1 MNIRLLKDL
10 DFVNKINQAE
20 AVTEAGKEM
29 LKTYRAYL
37 YTNAPT
43 CGIVNGFVLEAQ
55 RFSFDTGLVSIL
67 NSVQDYINENNISW
81 KLASACESI
90 ASNPS
95 SYSYIAK
102 VGIETVS
109 KLVEMKEQDVV
120 SYIKAGSLK
129 SVQYI
134 PEFRAIC
141 KEVYNTAVNET
152 RTPQY
157 TLVSPISYCFEGE
170 NHDFYFNVLGKTFK
184 IAESKKIYEA
194 TLDDKNFKEINALLE
209 GFGLDGD
216 NITTSYR
223 GVHGDIATVTIKENA
238 EGKSVLEFTKNGE
251 GQLFEAAD
259 KFMEFANT
267 QSKIMNVAE
276 KMNWMR
282 FAAVVSKV
290 FENAENIRVV
300 DNARVLTTV
309 DGTIA
314 AIIEGKENVNLT
326 VFRSLNAGT
335 SSNEYQYMAE
345 ALQNVM
351 SICGID
357 LKSQYSERIS
367 EDCKKQDPDGFKKI
381 QETLEAEKEAAMQ
394 ARKKKIAVLAEQ
406 FKNDPVKIALLNKAA
421 QDLAIL
427 G

>member
-1 MNIRLLKDL
+1 
-10 DFVNKINQAE
+10 
-20 AVTEAGKEM
+20 
-29 LKTYRAYL
+29 
-37 YTNAPT
+37 
-43 CGIVNGFVLEAQ
+43 
-55 RFSFDTGLVSIL
+55 
-67 NSVQDYINENNISW
+67 
-81 KLASACESI
+81 
-90 ASNPS
+90 
-95 SYSYIAK
+95 
-102 VGIETVS
+102 
-109 KLVEMKEQDVV
+109 
-120 SYIKAGSLK
+120 
-129 SVQYI
+129 
-134 PEFRAIC
+134 
-141 KEVYNTAVNET
+141 
-152 RTPQY
+152 
-157 TLVSPISYCFEGE
+157 
-170 NHDFYFNVLGKTFK
+170 
-184 IAESKKIYEA
+184 
-194 TLDDKNFKEINALLE
+194 
-209 GFGLDGD
+209 
-216 NITTSYR
+216 
-223 GVHGDIATVTIKENA
+223 
-238 EGKSVLEFTKNGE
+238 
-251 GQLFEAAD
+251 
-259 KFMEFANT
+259 MEFANT